1 MRLSPQHT
9 KFKLRGFPKVE
20 SQTIEAVTTNGGAW
34 CTQSSDEDDAD
45 DDADDDDAF
54 RAYLEAVPRAD
65 LAHGMVDS
73 MVEGRAKKLGPLLE
87 TMQRGTSDGG
97 YIAARDLLV
106 NVAVV
111 VVLMA
116 LAHSEESGE
125 DDDQEDEEE
134 DEEVE
139 EEEEDG
145 DATED
150 AMALEISD

>member
-9 KFKLRGFPKVE
+9 KFKLKGFPKVE

-34 CTQSSDEDDAD
+34 YTQSSDDDDAD
-45 DDADDDDAF
+45 DDAADDAF

-65 LAHGMVDS
+65 LAHDMVDS

-116 LAHSEESGE
+116 LAQSEESGE
-125 DDDQEDEEE
+125 DDDDQD
-134 DEEVE
+134 
-139 EEEEDG
+139 EEEDG
-145 DATED
+145 DAAED
-150 AMALEISD
+150 AQAGSAAQRDGD

>member
-9 KFKLRGFPKVE
+9 KFKLKGFPKVE

-34 CTQSSDEDDAD
+34 YTQSSDDDDAD
-45 DDADDDDAF
+45 DDAADDAF

-65 LAHGMVDS
+65 LAHDMVDS

-87 TMQRGTSDGG
+87 TMQRGTSDDG

-125 DDDQEDEEE
+125 DDDDQD
-134 DEEVE
+134 
-139 EEEEDG
+139 EEEDG
-145 DATED
+145 DAVED
-150 AMALEISD
+150 AQAGSAAQRDGD

>member
-45 DDADDDDAF
+45 DDADADDAF

-65 LAHGMVDS
+65 LAHDMVDS

-125 DDDQEDEEE
+125 DDDDQD
-134 DEEVE
+134 
-139 EEEEDG
+139 EEEDG
-145 DATED
+145 DAVED
-150 AMALEISD
+150 AQAGSAAQRDGFGD